1 MGTHSLQIAS
11 YEKPDMSE
19 SLGGNDLKFRLFG
32 RASGW
37 SMTLKMEPKLI
48 KMQFFLQKTYH
59 HCGNISSLRPHIY
72 TQTRHKVQG
81 VITLKN

>member
-1 MGTHSLQIAS
+1 MRAHSLQMAP
-11 YEKPDMSE
+11 YEKPNVSG
-19 SLGGNDLKFRLFG
+19 SLGGNDLKYGPFG
-32 RASGW
+32 RTSGW

>member
-19 SLGGNDLKFRLFG
+19 SLGGNDLIYRLFG
-32 RASGW
+32 RVSGW

-48 KMQFFLQKTYH
+48 KMQVFYEKHIINVRPLPLY
-59 HCGNISSLRPHIY
+59 GLISTPKHVTKS
-72 TQTRHKVQG
+72 QG
-81 VITLKN
+81 KSS